1 MNEFTNRFKKYITIK
16 LKQEM
21 QNEKNV
27 LDAAFELLNDLLG
40 IYLGNYSKA
49 SAIKKEKLG
58 NKYFFDYF

>member
-1 MNEFTNRFKKYITIK
+1 
-16 LKQEM
+16 M

-27 LDAAFELLNDLLG
+27 LDAAFELLNDFLG

-58 NKYFFDYF
+58 NKHFFDYF